1 MRTFH
6 TYTNACGGAHG
17 EHAGAIGRLHSPC
30 AYTSATTVKSTGNLK
45 AKALTYSGE
54 TSTDLM
60 VKSLED
66 GLCYVRS
73 QITGLSDTGFIIKE
87 LLLSLPDLRSSNG
100 LSCSSTRKFFLESL
114 RAISGEK
121 HKCYPLFGYENE
133 PPVKLHL
140 RINGKRMTESLSPVP
155 LLSQPSFRSV
165 CLTLGLDEEVEK
177 RICEES
183 ATEVLNLMI
192 SRKSKEARLLEL
204 SHKLNA
210 QRSRGLSLPGQNRH
224 RLPNF
229 LNTLK
234 SCLCKSMMP
243 RSRPDVPV

>member
-6 TYTNACGGAHG
+6 TYTNACGGAYG

-30 AYTSATTVKSTGNLK
+30 AYTSATTDKSTGNLK
-45 AKALTYSGE
+45 AHALTYSGE

-66 GLCYVRS
+66 GLCYVRR

-87 LLLSLPDLRSSNG
+87 LLLSLPGR
-100 LSCSSTRKFFLESL
+100 
-114 RAISGEK
+114 
-121 HKCYPLFGYENE
+121 
-133 PPVKLHL
+133 
-140 RINGKRMTESLSPVP
+140 
-155 LLSQPSFRSV
+155 
-165 CLTLGLDEEVEK
+165 
-177 RICEES
+177 
-183 ATEVLNLMI
+183 
-192 SRKSKEARLLEL
+192 
-204 SHKLNA
+204 
-210 QRSRGLSLPGQNRH
+210 NRH

-234 SCLCKSMMP
+234 SRLCKSIMP

>member
-6 TYTNACGGAHG
+6 TYNNACGGAHG

-30 AYTSATTVKSTGNLK
+30 AYTPATAEKSTGNLK
-45 AKALTYSGE
+45 AHALTYSGE
-54 TSTDLM
+54 TPTDLM
-60 VKSLED
+60 VKSLEV

-73 QITGLSDTGFIIKE
+73 QITGLSDTSFIIKE
-87 LLLSLPDLRSSNG
+87 LLLSLPNLRSSHG
-100 LSCSSTRKFFLESL
+100 LSHSSRRRFFLESL
-114 RAISGEK
+114 RAISAEK

-165 CLTLGLDEEVEK
+165 CLTLCLDEEVEK

-183 ATEVLNLMI
+183 ATEVLNLLI

-204 SHKLNA
+204 FDKLNA
-210 QRSRGLSLPGQNRH
+210 QRRRGLSLPGQNRH

-234 SCLCKSMMP
+234 SRLCKSMMP